1 MAGKSVQLK
10 DENETVPVI
19 VEPRQLETVKPRQ
32 LETVKPRQLETV
44 KPRQLE
50 TVKPRRT
57 DDEAANEV
65 NLFPD
70 FDFLNVKR
78 VKSNNFLI
86 ICIK

>member
-10 DENETVPVI
+10 DENETVSVI
-19 VEPRQLETVKPRQ
+19 VEPRQ

-65 NLFPD
+65 KLFPD

-78 VKSNNFLI
+78 VKSNNFLL
-86 ICIK
+86 ICI